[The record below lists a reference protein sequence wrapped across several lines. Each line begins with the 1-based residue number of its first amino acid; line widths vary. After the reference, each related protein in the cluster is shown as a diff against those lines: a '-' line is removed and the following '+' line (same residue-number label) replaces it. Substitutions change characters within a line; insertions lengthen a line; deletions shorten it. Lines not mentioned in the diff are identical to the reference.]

1 MDKDMKHKLPR
12 LSMFVIA
19 FICALREAKKTISL
33 REIANNPKVKKQDG
47 TPVSFQVCAG
57 VSGDVSRSV
66 RVC

>member
-1 MDKDMKHKLPR
+1 MDMKHKLPR

-19 FICALREAKKTISL
+19 FICALRETKKTISL

-47 TPVSFQVCAG
+47 TPVSFQVCDG

>member
-1 MDKDMKHKLPR
+1 MVKDMKNKLPR

-19 FICALREAKKTISL
+19 FICALRETKKTISL
-33 REIANNPKVKKQDG
+33 REIANNPRVKKHDG
-47 TPVSFQVCAG
+47 TPVSFQVCDG